1 MTFQSRNSS
10 RLADFMDVYHYAK
23 GISSHKPPLL
33 LQSGTLQLLQRLF
46 ISCTRHEDGERLRI
60 GSQADAER
68 PTALS
73 YFLAPFNDGSTETGG
88 RRTLSISLGGEFVVL
103 TLDTKAATAAEH
115 AMSVRDALRLYPKA
129 IAFSMILSLA
139 LVMEGY
145 DAALLGAFPVLRE
158 VWQLPTHGSIAI
170 RD

>member
-1 MTFQSRNSS
+1 MPKAP
-10 RLADFMDVYHYAK
+10 RLASLLSSSNLVLCNSCKGYSLVVLVVKTAK
-23 GISSHKPPLL
+23 GSALEVKRTPSDRRLSAIS
-33 LQSGTLQLLQRLF
+33 
-46 ISCTRHEDGERLRI
+46 
-60 GSQADAER
+60 
-68 PTALS
+68 
-73 YFLAPFNDGSTETGG
+73 LAPFNDGSTETRG
-88 RRTLSISLGGEFVVL
+88 RRTLSISLGDEFVDL